1 MVLLPNQESAAP
13 ASLTI
18 TKSNIYKYKLCV
30 HLEFTEASS
39 TRFTQTTSRW
49 TDDVSGPRVSVIN
62 SVLLVVLWGL
72 KTFLLHS
79 DTNLR
84 NCSGQTLSSLT
95 SSDRRKAA
103 DGMIH
108 QGRTEGV
115 CVRPRWSWQT
125 TRPSHQRVLGWSICV
140 SAAAALARSAT
151 SERKNKARP
160 ETNQR
165 PAGLQT
171 RAHLHTSGAHRDRL
185 RIFTYF

>member
-1 MVLLPNQESAAP
+1 M
-13 ASLTI
+13 
-18 TKSNIYKYKLCV
+18 
-30 HLEFTEASS
+30 
-39 TRFTQTTSRW
+39 
-49 TDDVSGPRVSVIN
+49 IN

-125 TRPSHQRVLGWSICV
+125 TQARPSHQRVLGWSICV
-140 SAAAALARSAT
+140 SAAAASARSAT

-171 RAHLHTSGAHRDRL
+171 RAHLHTSGALRDRL
-185 RIFTYF
+185 RIFTYFSKHFL